1 MLWWNVNKN
10 LPSILNVKCSLIYED
25 SIDLIF
31 VSETC
36 LSIDALPQLDG
47 YKVVSDPTI
56 KICSHG
62 GMAWYVKP
70 EISLYF
76 DETMFGKLCAHM
88 S

>member
-1 MLWWNVNKN
+1 MLNA
-10 LPSILNVKCSLIYED
+10 LRYIED

-47 YKVVSDPTI
+47 YKVISDPTI

-62 GMAWYVKP
+62 GMAWYVKNYLSNHMSQ
-70 EISLYF
+70 I
-76 DETMFGKLCAHM
+76 TFGKSCISIGFNLCPGYIFIAVL
-88 S
+88 